1 MFKLGKNEKVLL
13 EVRKHWFILFSE
25 TLFLV
30 FLLFLPAVIALGVN
44 ILNISKLITIPGDN
58 TSLFIVLTAAWF
70 LFVWIIFFVTWT
82 NYYLDILVIT
92 NRRIIDMDQKSLF
105 SRDVATSMLEHV
117 EDITTEIHGL
127 IPTLLGFGDIHLQT
141 AAESREFT
149 IKGIPS
155 PADVRRKIMKAQE
168 DAVEGMSSK

>member
-1 MFKLGKNEKVLL
+1 
-13 EVRKHWFILFSE
+13 
-25 TLFLV
+25 
-30 FLLFLPAVIALGVN
+30 
-44 ILNISKLITIPGDN
+44 
-58 TSLFIVLTAAWF
+58 
-70 LFVWIIFFVTWT
+70 
-82 NYYLDILVIT
+82 
-92 NRRIIDMDQKSLF
+92 MDQKSLF